1 MTRRLSIRSKLM
13 VLLIL
18 SGISGA
24 LTISV
29 LSYVHAEQA
38 LREATWNQLVATRET
53 KRGCLLRWVDQ
64 QFRAFRVFSG
74 EEQLPAA
81 YDAFRTGFDA
91 KGAQLKPADEQR
103 LVGYYE
109 TQFLPNLP
117 ARIDERG
124 LDDYLP
130 TSRAG
135 AQLQLDYIVD
145 NPQPAGKKSLL
156 ETRSPSLFAQSGI
169 DTYDEAHRRYH
180 AFFVRL
186 MTEMNLYDLFL
197 IDARNG
203 DILYTVSKEA
213 DFGTNLD
220 TGPYKRSNLAE
231 AYRKARD
238 GRTGDEGVVLVDFD
252 HYRASF
258 GAPAAFLAAPV
269 LRNGQVVAVVAGQ
282 ISIEA
287 VNDAMTSG
295 GHWRDEGLG
304 DTGEVYL
311 VGPDRTART
320 DSRFLIEDRDAYL
333 DSLRTIGVEA
343 DIVAAIAE
351 SGHSIISQEL
361 DTTAVDRALSGQSGT
376 AMIDDY
382 RGVAVMSAYAP
393 FQIGEMRWGIL
404 AEKDV
409 AEALGP
415 LYDLR
420 TYVLA
425 ATATVA
431 VVLTLFALWA
441 ARVFLG
447 PIARLQHGVE
457 RLKEGDVDFQIEAA
471 GADEFEI
478 GRAHV

>member
-1 MTRRLSIRSKLM
+1 MLFRS
-13 VLLIL
+13 
-18 SGISGA
+18 
-24 LTISV
+24 
-29 LSYVHAEQA
+29 
-38 LREATWNQLVATRET
+38 
-53 KRGCLLRWVDQ
+53 
-64 QFRAFRVFSG
+64 
-74 EEQLPAA
+74 
-81 YDAFRTGFDA
+81 
-91 KGAQLKPADEQR
+91 
-103 LVGYYE
+103 
-109 TQFLPNLP
+109 
-117 ARIDERG
+117 
-124 LDDYLP
+124 
-130 TSRAG
+130 
-135 AQLQLDYIVD
+135 
-145 NPQPAGKKSLL
+145 
-156 ETRSPSLFAQSGI
+156 
-169 DTYDEAHRRYH
+169 
-180 AFFVRL
+180 
-186 MTEMNLYDLFL
+186 
-197 IDARNG
+197 
-203 DILYTVSKEA
+203 
-213 DFGTNLD
+213 
-220 TGPYKRSNLAE
+220 
-231 AYRKARD
+231 
-238 GRTGDEGVVLVDFD
+238 
-252 HYRASF
+252 
-258 GAPAAFLAAPV
+258 
-269 LRNGQVVAVVAGQ
+269 
-282 ISIEA
+282 
-287 VNDAMTSG
+287 
-295 GHWRDEGLG
+295 
-304 DTGEVYL
+304 
-311 VGPDRTART
+311 T

-471 GADEFEI
+471 GADEFAALGGAFNDMIAEIAQRNRTIAEKTTEYEDLLRNVQI